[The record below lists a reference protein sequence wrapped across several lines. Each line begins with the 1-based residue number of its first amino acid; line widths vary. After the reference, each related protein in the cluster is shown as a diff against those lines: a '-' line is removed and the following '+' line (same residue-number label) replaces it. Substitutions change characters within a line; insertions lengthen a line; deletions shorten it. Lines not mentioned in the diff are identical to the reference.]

1 MCAPAVAVGDRL
13 APMRILITGGKGQL
27 GRSLARALAAHAVA
41 APGHGELDVA
51 DEASVR
57 AAFERARPDII
68 IHAAAL
74 TDTNRCER
82 EPDAADAV
90 NARGAERIARACAAA
105 GARMIAI
112 STNEV
117 YDGAKRTP
125 YTEDD
130 ATGPLNAY
138 ARSKLRGEELAHG
151 VHDDVLVVRT
161 SWLYGAGYVNFA
173 EKVLAASGR
182 QLSFVADEI
191 STPTY
196 TDDLA
201 AAIAALIEKRAPA
214 GVYHLVNDGEA
225 SRWEWA
231 TEVLRLAGRD
241 VPVRRVTTAELRA
254 NGYSGP
260 EKPPYSVLANTRA
273 AALGVTLRPW
283 REALADYMRQ
293 RAAAATA

>member
-1 MCAPAVAVGDRL
+1 
-13 APMRILITGGKGQL
+13 MRILITGGRGQL

-41 APGHGELDVA
+41 APGHDELDVA

-90 NARGAERIARACAAA
+90 NARGTERVARACAAA
-105 GARMIAI
+105 GARMIAV

-130 ATGPLNAY
+130 ATAPLNAY
-138 ARSKLRGEELAHG
+138 GRSKLRGEELARAAL
-151 VHDDVLVVRT
+151 DDLLVVRT
-161 SWLYGAGYVNFA
+161 SWLYGAGHLNFA
-173 EKVLAASGR
+173 EKVLAAAGSGR
-182 QLSFVADEI
+182 ALSFVADE
-191 STPTY
+191 TAAPTY

-201 AAIAALIEKRAPA
+201 SAIAALIEKRAPA
-214 GVYHLVNDGEA
+214 GVYHLANEGEA

-260 EKPPYSVLANTRA
+260 AKPPYSVLANTRA